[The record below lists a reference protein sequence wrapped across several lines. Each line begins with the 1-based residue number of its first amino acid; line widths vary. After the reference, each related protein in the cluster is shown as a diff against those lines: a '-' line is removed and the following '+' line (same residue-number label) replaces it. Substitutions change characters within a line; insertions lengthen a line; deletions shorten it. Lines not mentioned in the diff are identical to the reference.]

1 MLQIEP
7 FASLVNTVRS
17 TVPRLLLNRHAV
29 GPFERVPLRR
39 GDHMELGDLVAT
51 VRRFAEMLGWNSEI
65 EELMSAQET
74 QVGFFFSLLF
84 VEMWRMNRV
93 SHCLFNNV
101 SAERPCS
108 D

>member
-39 GDHMELGDLVAT
+39 GDHMELGDLEVT

-65 EELMSAQET
+65 EELMSAHET
-74 QVGFFFSLLF
+74 QVGSLLWF
-84 VEMWRMNRV
+84 V
-93 SHCLFNNV
+93 SGLC
-101 SAERPCS
+101 
-108 D
+108 